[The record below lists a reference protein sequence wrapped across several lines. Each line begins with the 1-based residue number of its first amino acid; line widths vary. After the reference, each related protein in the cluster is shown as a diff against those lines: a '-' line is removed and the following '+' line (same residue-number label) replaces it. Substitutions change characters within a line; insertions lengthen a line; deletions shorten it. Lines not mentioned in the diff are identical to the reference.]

1 MRKTNCARRMTAND
15 PRVMWRCTDM
25 PLPILIHLG
34 SPRFRSALLTL
45 IVHLA
50 APLPNRL
57 QQPCRVLWAQ
67 FLLCCR
73 LLSGRWH
80 VVLGGV
86 LRLCRLLVCLFLR
99 RSLRWLAWLLV
110 WCLRLRLGPLL
121 LLALVLRLSVLL
133 LSVLLLLL
141 LLWWPL
147 LLLLELVQ

>member
-1 MRKTNCARRMTAND
+1 
-15 PRVMWRCTDM
+15 M
-25 PLPILIHLG
+25 PLPILLHLG
-34 SPRFRSALLTL
+34 SPRFCAALLTL
-45 IVHLA
+45 IVRLA

-57 QQPCRVLWAQ
+57 QQTCRVLWAQ
-67 FLLCCR
+67 FLRCCR
-73 LLSGRWH
+73 LLSGRWR

-121 LLALVLRLSVLL
+121 LLALLLLLSVLLRLLLPVLL
-133 LSVLLLLL
+133 LSVLLLFL